1 MKGCDIR
8 KMASNRRATLT
19 TGKSSASAT
28 WLKNAMKSVGL
39 ATKLEFSKMAPNLS
53 ETSSAVMS
61 GASSLASVVSRRGD
75 NASIVSNIKNNKY
88 VKFANNTINQAIKD
102 IKSGKFVKEDFDES
116 DSTEYSLGD
125 DGSETIEIK
134 NDNTAIK
141 QLSESVD
148 RQTEANLKAQKATMD
163 AYIAVNTV
171 NLQQNNK
178 LGADIINQL
187 NSINTNLAS
196 IVQFNN
202 DNMQKFV
209 EASISYYN
217 QMGAKLGKSEDNI
230 IEDRKIEASDLIGRN
245 RGGINLNTYKSY
257 IKQQF
262 KKTLNNTELG
272 QLGAVF
278 NDDTFLEQ
286 IEKNPLGMASSLLT
300 SYMIPVTL
308 KATIEGVEK
317 TFSNFMPTM
326 LAKLGDWGNI
336 QGSDIASKLMNFVGN
351 TFGIRKNIG
360 DNINNHKIE
369 RGPIPFDGETKTA
382 ITEVITKELRD
393 QTAYLEIIAN
403 HYAKGNNARKQAA
416 GLKTYYDYS
425 DGQYKTSKEIDNN
438 ISDMLVSSIRS
449 VFEDSSFGKNLKA
462 NTVSNRRDDKDKKI
476 MQAALD
482 ELMIN
487 ISRQSGSLDM
497 KTLEELIMGTKQSK
511 DVKKNLLQGI
521 KDMKEKDA
529 LAFAGLNN
537 LGILSNSAYK
547 EAKNRLRED
556 NLAYGVNNSSFNGS
570 KTTVDEYG
578 NTVERSTED
587 ILDEVLGINNYK
599 EKNKHGKILKSGR
612 KGTTGKG
619 YVTVEGMGLANLGE
633 RSSKIMNALIA
644 GDSLKV
650 ISEGGK
656 MLAEAF
662 APIGEKAAH
671 FLFGDKDGDG
681 NRSGGLLSDLSNFGS
696 DVFKQMKYKLL
707 GTGYTLSDGTK
718 VEDDPN
724 SLSAQFK
731 NSMTLLK
738 DKLSKSIFGEKDSEG
753 NKIEEGLLGKV
764 KTTFMN
770 GFSFWTDAFFGVD
783 DIDDPKE
790 REKARKE
797 HMDQTLKNIKE
808 NLPNAGL
815 GALGGLA
822 FSQMAGGLLG
832 TIVGSPMIAA
842 SLGAT
847 AGFLAKNEK
856 FQNYLFGEV
865 DPDTNERKGGLISKG
880 VQDWFKDNKDAAALG
895 IGAGTILGT
904 MGFLPPGSGMLVN
917 LVGGPVAGSLLG
929 LAGSVAVKSGMFNK
943 FLFGDEESGQRG
955 LIGGI
960 NHVIEKN
967 FGGKNGDNTAAGKLF
982 GIGAGALIGKLA
994 LGGGLTSAGGILGAI
1009 TSGPVVGSLLGLA
1022 LTIKASEGGFK
1033 EWLFGSKDG
1042 LDLGDGTKTKKQGLL
1057 GRIGN
1062 TIDVN
1067 IIKPMKTTL
1076 SWVGKDFMNVLEHKI
1091 LMPFAITTEFVTD
1104 KVTSIMNK
1112 ATSGVK
1118 GFFGKALE
1126 SGKKGITKLFSPVT
1140 KAVGNIMTKS
1150 TEMLYKT
1157 TRRIIS
1163 APGDIMMA
1171 VIKGLD
1177 LKEKFKEFLPVKLV
1191 RGFLKDTRKL
1201 IFAGIKGV
1209 FKGIFKVITSPFK
1222 AVGFLGKWFGRG
1234 IKAAATS
1241 IFGAVKNSKLFG
1253 KAKNALGGVG
1263 SAIGGAFN
1271 KVKTAY
1277 GEIQDGKELSI
1288 AQLIKRN
1295 SKEYKENKKNINE
1308 QRKANKAHDKNAKLI
1323 AKASKGQFRED
1334 SEEARKWLLYHKPDV
1349 LAKVE
1354 SNSEFSIDEEY
1365 NRKKKENDAKING
1378 EGTKG
1383 LSNAQLDR
1391 KNPSDLTEQGRTNWF
1406 LSRIM
1411 GFIEKI
1417 TGKVVNGSNDR
1428 YISPEEQDVL
1438 DALKAEEVGDVEGEN
1453 DEGESSN
1460 GKFTHLTKYD
1470 KKLGLFGNFKK
1481 MMKTYYDAD
1490 VKKKEEKEKDEEK
1503 ARKDFLDSLDTP
1515 GNIKAIGTSFKNA
1528 GGKTKKIMKAL
1539 FGSNNSDELSD
1550 EAEDAGIPQHGV
1562 GGFLKNGLAL
1572 VGEKGA
1578 ELIKKTK
1585 DSVKVFTHD
1594 ESSKLLKSG
1603 KAKEMAEEARKETT
1617 LDKARTHSEENR
1629 KEALDRAVTANE
1641 RREQIKKEKEAE
1653 EEKKEKKA
1661 WMSSIKEG
1669 VKNTA
1674 SNVGGLFS
1682 NFLNVFG
1689 LKKGILTVGII
1700 AGLSWIKNK
1709 FPNLFKTVENIA
1721 KGIGEFVSSFAGSV
1735 LKDLMTKTFDD
1746 KNRTDNNSITE
1757 EAERIIDETKDGNI
1771 LQFNEDGNISNRTHA
1786 VTNALKNKAIRWK
1799 FRNEKGLL
1807 DPIVQG
1813 KWGKREKKL
1822 YRGIDKVGNFFTQD
1836 SFTRKSGVID
1846 ESYLKDRNVMLKNK
1860 GNSYFLTEA
1869 DALAN
1874 PDIVDELSE
1883 MGYDVETVKDG
1894 SRMSRFTDKV
1904 KDIGSKGKSKIDDM
1918 FSTASTKLKNT
1929 SVGKKASDA
1938 IGTVKK
1944 AGTKVKDLALE
1955 TMNKATTGD
1964 GLIGKLMKYVDDF
1977 FNFLADGA
1985 KKKFGKKAG
1994 KGLFSKFGPKAIK
2007 SGLQKVWSSGVE
2019 KLAKTTLGKIVAT
2032 VSGKVALA
2040 ATTLGIGN
2048 LISLGAG
2055 AIEGYTATAKLFGVS
2070 SDDVDGTMKIIST
2083 IFGAL
2088 EGTTIGGIASILSEF
2103 IYSVLDIN
2111 LLRSAATAIYNVVS
2125 SEEDEKKLSQAQ
2137 DSWHTKYQEET
2148 DKSLKE
2154 QYETQKK
2161 LGIIPKDIT
2170 YDEFMVG
2177 VEEGKYS
2184 VNHMSESDWNADKN
2198 KSLGD
2203 KIMGG
2208 LGSAWGATKKFFAGE
2223 KQYTDSNGNVYT
2235 EGKNGMWN
2243 VVDKNGNE
2251 VGQVGKDAI
2260 PEDAVES
2267 KKHGIVSGTIS
2278 KVGGVIG
2285 GAAKKVGGFIG
2296 GAAKKVGGAL
2306 LDNIK
2311 NVGGSIID
2319 GASGAWNS
2327 LKKGNVV
2334 GAVASVGKAAYNVLT
2349 SPYKTTFKFL
2359 TTKTTKGY
2367 FKDDG
2372 SYYVI
2377 NGEKYDHY
2385 SANGDLIEEGCDPD
2399 PITQLIS
2406 SGALTEGD
2414 VTVKN
2419 AAGKFVDNVK
2429 EKVSNLWKSAKEKGG
2444 QLLDKVTNGK
2454 FSEFA
2459 DKVKEAGG
2467 IGGFVKGLF
2476 TTTGKEGW
2484 FDQTGSYYI
2493 YNKSKKTFTKYNPNG
2508 DVIEENIKEED
2519 VKQMIDSGLLTKSYV
2534 KVDGAAKKTIKNIGE
2549 KLKDVWESAK
2559 KNSGKVL
2566 DSIKNVAS
2574 GAVDGIKNFFGF
2586 GGSGNGI
2593 PLPSGGGGFGTYFSQ
2608 NDPKWK
2614 DSSYNTGSDN
2624 ATMGEAGCGPTA
2636 MAMAISDATGK
2647 KVDPMTMANMAKM
2660 TGNRDYTGTN
2670 WNFINNASNA
2680 YGVGT
2685 TQILNPT
2692 SRDIISELK
2701 SGSPVVLSGASDSS
2715 GPYTKAGHY
2724 IVARGID
2731 ANGNVIVDDP
2741 RGKAYSKG
2749 YNLEKL
2755 ADATD
2760 SSWIIGGRGKK
2771 SKTETINGKTV
2782 TTYYGKEAKKMSGN
2796 DNCTLLQ
2803 RTVVGN
2809 DENGHSKYEDVMYD
2823 KNGNQIRSVSDEA
2836 RTKNTT
2842 SKEVNDI
2849 TKWIAVIKEVK
2860 KKMAAKKMGYSQ
2872 SAYTNITIGDKTVN
2886 MRTDCSGFVSTCLKF
2901 YGVMDDKQQM
2911 TSYAFTDK
2919 NNAAMKKTGFTAV
2932 GWTGWDTLKEG
2943 DIISRDG
2950 HVEIF
2955 AYNDGGKHYVYNV
2968 GSDSSANNPNPTPSA
2983 KPDYTTVWKPSGA
2996 GESCIM
3002 ADGNGAVVEGI
3013 GQNTSILDKIKN
3025 AFSAASTGLQDAM
3038 FGKDVDFN
3046 ALIQQATSDGT
3057 TTTSSDDTVTDS
3069 TGNVS
3074 SIGTAASEGG
3084 KSAMKGQTITPP
3096 SGLGTANTWMG
3107 WQIISSPSS
3116 QQYKLREK
3124 AGQNFDENG
3133 YGHIN
3138 GRYTVATTTTY
3149 GQVGDYL
3156 DIKRASGKTLKAIIA
3171 DIKSQNDK
3179 GCNMWGHQDGKSIT
3193 EFVVDKGKWYAK
3205 DSSGRMAGYQIG
3217 DSTYPANDN
3226 SAVVSVTNM
3235 GNYFTDS
3242 QHSGNGGGFGSG
3254 LSGRNRYKIG
3264 KATSN
3269 VDMRNATVNRS
3280 NLFKLIGNT
3289 HGGYG
3294 SYEYDGVYGGSDTT
3308 NELLIKAIEILSA
3321 IAGNTLD
3328 SSNKLSA
3335 LDSIK
3340 NLQSNTSVNNNSI
3353 VIPGSNNSTPIVS
3366 KGPSR
3371 KDITANNIAKGGY

>member
-39 ATKLEFSKMAPNLS
+39 ATKLEFSNMAPNIA
-53 ETSSAVMS
+53 ETSSAVIS
-61 GASSLASVVSRRGD
+61 GASSLASVVSKRGD

-178 LGADIINQL
+178 IGADVINQL
-187 NSINTNLAS
+187 TNINDKLAS
-196 IVQFNN
+196 LVDFNSKSM
-202 DNMQKFV
+202 DNFV
-209 EASISYYN
+209 KASIAYYEY
-217 QMGAKLGKSEDNI
+217 MGCKIKNVESSANSV

-272 QLGAVF
+272 QLGAIF
-278 NDDTFLEQ
+278 NDDSLLEQ
-286 IEKNPLGMASSLLT
+286 IEKNPIGMVSSLLT
-300 SYMIPVTL
+300 SYMVPVTL

-336 QGSDIASKLMNFVGN
+336 QGSDIASKLMKFVGN

-425 DGQYKTSKEIDNN
+425 DGQYKTSKELDEN
-438 ISDMLVSSIRS
+438 ISNMLVSSIRD

-462 NTVSNRRDDKDKKI
+462 NTVSNRRNDKDKKI

-497 KTLEELIMGTKQSK
+497 KTLEELIMGTKQSE
-511 DVKKNLLQGI
+511 DVKKNLLQGV
-521 KDMKEKDA
+521 KNMKEKDA

-1126 SGKKGITKLFSPVT
+1126 TGKKGITELFSPVT

-1177 LKEKFKEFLPVKLV
+1177 LKKKFKEFLPVKLV

-1209 FKGIFKVITSPFK
+1209 FKGIFKVIASPFK

-1417 TGKVVNGSNDR
+1417 TGKVVNGSKDR
-1428 YISPEEQDVL
+1428 YISPEEQDAI
-1438 DALKAEEVGDVEGEN
+1438 DAAKAEEAGESEGEN
-1453 DEGESSN
+1453 DEGETLN
-1460 GKFTHLTKYD
+1460 GKFTHLTEYEKD
-1470 KKLGLFGNFKK
+1470 RGLFGNFKK
-1481 MMKTYYDAD
+1481 MMKSYYDAD
-1490 VKKKEEKEKDEEK
+1490 VKKKEEKDKNEEK

-1515 GNIKAIGTSFKNA
+1515 ANIKAIGTTFKNA
-1528 GGKTKKIMKAL
+1528 GGRTKKFMKAL

-1771 LQFNEDGNISNRTHA
+1771 LQFNDDGNISNRTHA
-1786 VTNALKNKAIRWK
+1786 VANALKNKAIRWK

-1822 YRGIDKVGNFFTQD
+1822 YRGIDKVGTGTKNFFTQD
-1836 SFTRKSGVID
+1836 SFTRKRGVID

-2007 SGLQKVWSSGVE
+2007 SGLQKVWGTGVE

-2203 KIMGG
+2203 KIMSG

-2267 KKHGIVSGTIS
+2267 KKHGIVSGAIS

-2349 SPYKTTFKFL
+2349 SPFKTTFKFL
-2359 TTKTTKGY
+2359 TTKTAKGY

-2508 DVIEENIKEED
+2508 DIIEENIKEED
-2519 VKQMIDSGLLTKSYV
+2519 VKQMIDSGLLTKAYV
-2534 KVDGAAKKTIKNIGE
+2534 KVDGAAKKTIENIGK

-2872 SAYTNITIGDKTVN
+2872 TSFTNITIGDKTVN

-2911 TSYAFTDK
+2911 TSYSFTDK
-2919 NNAAMKKTGFTAV
+2919 NNAAMKKTGFTAN

-2943 DIISRDG
+2943 DIIARDG

-2968 GSDSSANNPNPTPSA
+2968 GSHSSANNPNPTPSA

-3002 ADGNGAVVEGI
+3002 ADGNGAVVEGS
-3013 GQNTSILDKIKN
+3013 GQNTTILDKIKN
-3025 AFSAASTGLQDAM
+3025 AFSAASSGLQDAM

-3046 ALIQQATSDGT
+3046 SLIQQATSDGA
-3057 TTTSSDDTVTDS
+3057 TTTSSDGT
-3069 TGNVS
+3069 S
-3074 SIGTAASEGG
+3074 S
-3084 KSAMKGQTITPP
+3084 
-3096 SGLGTANTWMG
+3096 
-3107 WQIISSPSS
+3107 SSS
-3116 QQYKLREK
+3116 
-3124 AGQNFDENG
+3124 
-3133 YGHIN
+3133 
-3138 GRYTVATTTTY
+3138 
-3149 GQVGDYL
+3149 
-3156 DIKRASGKTLKAIIA
+3156 
-3171 DIKSQNDK
+3171 
-3179 GCNMWGHQDGKSIT
+3179 
-3193 EFVVDKGKWYAK
+3193 
-3205 DSSGRMAGYQIG
+3205 DSSGTISGSNTAEQVFNYFRSAGYTPEATVGI
-3217 DSTYPANDN
+3217 
-3226 SAVVSVTNM
+3226 M
-3235 GNYFTDS
+3235 GNMQQESGLNPQAIQGNGKGPAAGIVQWEAINKPGTRWGNMADYAKSKGKDWTDLQS
-3242 QHSGNGGGFGSG
+3242 QLEFVEKELKGSGMDIYWKSKKTIEGYPVGPSSFEEFKKSTDYKDAVYQFEKTFERARTPRMDNRLKAAKQFLDKYGNGGGFGSG
-3254 LSGRNRYKIG
+3254 LSGRNRYKIS

-3280 NLFKLIGNT
+3280 NLFKLSGNT

-3294 SYEYDGVYGGSDTT
+3294 SYEYDGGYGGSDTT

-3321 IAGNTLD
+3321 IAGNTLE

-3366 KGPSR
+3366 RGPSR
-3371 KDITANNIAKGGY
+3371 KDITANDIAKGGY